1 MLETYGKNVLV
12 IENQNIPLTSVSV
25 QKGCTAI
32 KTAADT
38 IQLNKC
44 GVYMIEFDCSGSI
57 TGTTAGTISVQLAKD
72 GVLQPQAFTASTPTA
87 NTDIRSMSFNTL
99 VQVRESNSCKC
110 CDSPTVINLVNTGL
124 AATYTQV
131 NATVTKIC

>member
-1 MLETYGKNVLV
+1 MLETYGRNVSV
-12 IENQNIPLTSVSV
+12 IENQNIPLASVSV

-32 KTAADT
+32 KTATDT

-110 CDSPTVINLVNTGL
+110 CDSPTVITLVNTGL